1 MSVTT
6 LTAHTGRETG
16 SAPTRRLRGSGRIPG
31 VVYGHGVDPVPVAVV
46 AREFQI
52 AMSGEGGLN
61 TLLTLEVDGTKHL
74 ALARDVQHHPVRNV
88 VTHVDFL
95 VVDADQQVGA
105 EVPVSLVGEATEVT
119 GRGGIVDQL
128 VFSVQVTAKP
138 TEIPST
144 MELDI
149 TSLTIGGS
157 LHVSDI
163 TVPAGVVLETD
174 GSVLAASGL
183 APRVKGGG
191 AAGDA
196 EGGAEAEAAGDAG
209 SAEG

>member
-6 LTAHTGRETG
+6 LTAHTGREIG
-16 SAPTRRLRGSGRIPG
+16 SAATRRLRGEGKIPG
-31 VVYGHGVDPVPVAVV
+31 VVYGHGIDPVSVAVV

-52 AMSGEGGLN
+52 AMSGDGGLN
-61 TLLTLEVDGTKHL
+61 TVLTLDVDGTKHL
-74 ALARDVQHHPVRNV
+74 TLARDVQHHPVRNV

-128 VFSVQVTAKP
+128 VFSVQVKAKP
-138 TEIPST
+138 GAIPST

-149 TSLTIGGS
+149 TSLTIGAS

-163 TVPAGVVLETD
+163 TVPDGVELETE
-174 GSVLAASGL
+174 GTVLAATGL
-183 APRVKGGG
+183 APRVKGEDEDEAGEG
-191 AAGDA
+191 AEGASAGDASGDA
-196 EGGAEAEAAGDAG
+196 EG
-209 SAEG
+209 

>member
-1 MSVTT
+1 MSATT

-16 SAPTRRLRGSGRIPG
+16 SAATRRLRSEGKIPA

-52 AMSGEGGLN
+52 AVSGEGGLN
-61 TLLTLEVDGTKHL
+61 TLLTLEVDGASHL
-74 ALARDVQHHPVRNV
+74 TLARDIQRHPVRNV

-95 VVDADQQVGA
+95 VVDAAREVGA
-105 EVPVSLVGEATEVT
+105 EVPVTLVGEATEVT

-128 VFSVQVTAKP
+128 VFSVQVKAKP
-138 TEIPST
+138 AEIPAA

-149 TSLTIGGS
+149 TALTIGGS
-157 LHVSDI
+157 LHVSDV
-163 TVPAGVVLETD
+163 TVPAGVTLETD
-174 GSVLAASGL
+174 GAVLAVSGL

-191 AAGDA
+191 AAAGGGA
-196 EGGAEAEAAGDAG
+196 EGGAADGGDDQ
-209 SAEG
+209 AEG

>member
-1 MSVTT
+1 MSATT

-16 SAPTRRLRGSGRIPG
+16 SAATRRLRSEGKIPA

-52 AMSGEGGLN
+52 AVSGEGGLN
-61 TLLTLEVDGTKHL
+61 TLLTLEVDGASHL
-74 ALARDVQHHPVRNV
+74 TLARDIQRHPVRNV

-95 VVDADQQVGA
+95 VVDAAREVGA
-105 EVPVSLVGEATEVT
+105 EVPVTLVGEATEVT

-128 VFSVQVTAKP
+128 VFSVQVKAKP
-138 TEIPST
+138 AEIPAA

-149 TSLTIGGS
+149 TALTIGGS
-157 LHVSDI
+157 LHVSDV
-163 TVPAGVVLETD
+163 TVPAGVILETD
-174 GSVLAASGL
+174 GAVLAVSGL

-191 AAGDA
+191 AAAAGGA
-196 EGGAEAEAAGDAG
+196 EGGAADGGDDQ
-209 SAEG
+209 AEG